1 MVEGV
6 ELTMKNVIIL
16 TAGILVLSLTACGN
30 KTDMN
35 LAESQ
40 AIERLES
47 IAPSEN
53 DTLSKITADITS
65 LVNFRYSDVDINN
78 LEFIS
83 DDTKAL
89 MNAEIEKMGTSEY
102 YDISDEYDRIYNSIV
117 ADIQSKG
124 GTIHEDGSITYSDDV
139 QSTPEVEEVT
149 ADEAEH
155 QVIETEPSAVGTEPT
170 INDTE
175 TVEESQEAA
184 TSESEANSE
193 TVIEGNTNIDTGDSE
208 TLEYATGKPP
218 VSTDEN
224 GFGIDEDGNF
234 VIEMTSNGD
243 PRTKD
248 IIDVD
253 GNILWNA
260 VNEDDLSSL
269 TNEQNKEFL
278 MAQKEMEERFN
289 AKYSNIIADTE
300 KQAQEITK
308 QNEIANS
315 DIEDGLGDP
324 EVPSTSYDRVYN
336 LNEYYTSPDVLA
348 SEDGTKHY
356 IKWDTIVYGY
366 NPEYMRYDYTLFG
379 GGYYISMT
387 DTFIPITAMRGVGL
401 YDFQLID
408 YRLLDNGDIKLYYES
423 RTPEGMLGYSLEV
436 LGTIKDGKF
445 VADDI
450 HNFTDFYYSKG

>member
-1 MVEGV
+1 
-6 ELTMKNVIIL
+6 MKNAIIL

-139 QSTPEVEEVT
+139 QSTQEIEEVT
-149 ADEAEH
+149 ADGAEP

-175 TVEESQEAA
+175 TVEESQEAT

-218 VSTDEN
+218 ISTDEN

-260 VNEDDLSSL
+260 VNDDDLSSL

-336 LNEYYTSPDVLA
+336 LNEYYTSPDVLT

-387 DTFIPITAMRGVGL
+387 DTFIPITAMRGAGL

-408 YRLLDNGDIKLYYES
+408 YRLLDNGEIKLYYES
-423 RTPEGMLGYSLEV
+423 RTPEEMLGYSLEV

>member
-1 MVEGV
+1 
-6 ELTMKNVIIL
+6 MKNVIIL

-83 DDTKAL
+83 DDTKTL

-102 YDISDEYDRIYNSIV
+102 YDISEEYDRIYNSIV

-139 QSTPEVEEVT
+139 QSTPEIEEVT
-149 ADEAEH
+149 ADVAEP

-175 TVEESQEAA
+175 TVEESQEAT

-218 VSTDEN
+218 ISTDEN

-260 VNEDDLSSL
+260 VNDDDLSSL

-336 LNEYYTSPDVLA
+336 MNEYYTSPDVLT

-408 YRLLDNGDIKLYYES
+408 YRLLDNGEIKLYYES

>member
-1 MVEGV
+1 
-6 ELTMKNVIIL
+6 MKNVIIL

-89 MNAEIEKMGTSEY
+89 INAEIEKMGTSEY
-102 YDISDEYDRIYNSIV
+102 YDISEEYDRIYNSIV

-124 GTIHEDGSITYSDDV
+124 GTVHEDGSVTYADNV
-139 QSTPEVEEVT
+139 QDTAEVEEVT
-149 ADEAEH
+149 VNEEEP
-155 QVIETEPSAVGTEPT
+155 QVIETEPTVDGNA
-170 INDTE
+170 E
-175 TVEESQEAA
+175 TEESQESV
-184 TSESEANSE
+184 TNESEANSE
-193 TVIEGNTNIDTGDSE
+193 IETVEDINGTDIEETEAQVEIDYQDATF
-208 TLEYATGKPP
+208 ATGKAP
-218 VSTDEN
+218 VSYDSN
-224 GFGIDEDGNF
+224 GLPLDEDGNY
-234 VIEMTSNGD
+234 VIIVGSDGID
-243 PRTKD
+243 PRTYD
-248 IIDVD
+248 IVD
-253 GNILWNA
+253 YYGNVLWTGVSESEA
-260 VNEDDLSSL
+260 SQL
-269 TNEQNKEFL
+269 TNEQNYEFL
-278 MAQKEMEERFN
+278 MAQENSINSYIAEKSEYLAELER
-289 AKYSNIIADTE
+289 
-300 KQAQEITK
+300 QAQEITK

-366 NPEYMRYDYTLFG
+366 NPEYMRYDYTLFD

-408 YRLLDNGDIKLYYES
+408 YRLLDNGEIKLYYES

>member
-1 MVEGV
+1 
-6 ELTMKNVIIL
+6 MKNVIIL

-149 ADEAEH
+149 ADEAEP

-260 VNEDDLSSL
+260 VNEDDLSLL

-289 AKYSNIIADTE
+289 EKYSNIIADTE

-336 LNEYYTSPDVLA
+336 LNEYYTSPDVLT

-366 NPEYMRYDYTLFG
+366 NPEYMRYDYTLFD

-408 YRLLDNGDIKLYYES
+408 YRLLDNGEIKLYYES

-445 VADDI
+445 VANDI

>member
-1 MVEGV
+1 
-6 ELTMKNVIIL
+6 MKNAIIL

-102 YDISDEYDRIYNSIV
+102 YDISEEYDRIYNSIV

-139 QSTPEVEEVT
+139 QSTPEIEEVT
-149 ADEAEH
+149 ADVAEP
-155 QVIETEPSAVGTEPT
+155 QVIETEPTAAGTEPT

-175 TVEESQEAA
+175 TVEESQEAT

-218 VSTDEN
+218 ISTDEN

-260 VNEDDLSSL
+260 VNDDDLSSL

-336 LNEYYTSPDVLA
+336 MNEYYTSPDVLA

-366 NPEYMRYDYTLFG
+366 NPDYMRYDYTLFN

-408 YRLLDNGDIKLYYES
+408 YRLLDNGEIKLYYES

>member
-1 MVEGV
+1 
-6 ELTMKNVIIL
+6 MKNAIIL

-139 QSTPEVEEVT
+139 QITPEVEEVT
-149 ADEAEH
+149 ADEAEP

-260 VNEDDLSSL
+260 VNEDDLSLL

-336 LNEYYTSPDVLA
+336 LNEYYTSPDVLT

-387 DTFIPITAMRGVGL
+387 DTFIPITTMRGVGL

>member
-1 MVEGV
+1 
-6 ELTMKNVIIL
+6 MKNVIIL

-53 DTLSKITADITS
+53 DTLNKITSDITS
-65 LVNFRYSDVDINN
+65 LVNFRYSDVDIGS

-102 YDISDEYDRIYNSIV
+102 YDISAEYDRIYNSVI

-124 GTIHEDGSITYSDDV
+124 GTVHEDGSVTYADNV
-139 QSTPEVEEVT
+139 QDTAEVEEVT
-149 ADEAEH
+149 VNEEEP
-155 QVIETEPSAVGTEPT
+155 QVIETEPTVDGNA
-170 INDTE
+170 E
-175 TVEESQEAA
+175 TEESQESV
-184 TSESEANSE
+184 TNESEANSE
-193 TVIEGNTNIDTGDSE
+193 IETVEDINGTDIEETEAQVEIDYPDATF
-208 TLEYATGKPP
+208 ATGKAP
-218 VSTDEN
+218 VSYDSN
-224 GFGIDEDGNF
+224 GLPLDEDGNY
-234 VIEMTSNGD
+234 VIIVGSDGID
-243 PRTKD
+243 PRTYD
-248 IIDVD
+248 IVD
-253 GNILWNA
+253 YYGNVLWTG
-260 VNEDDLSSL
+260 VSENEASQL
-269 TNEQNKEFL
+269 TNEQNYEFL
-278 MAQKEMEERFN
+278 MAQENSINSYIAEKSEYLAELER
-289 AKYSNIIADTE
+289 
-300 KQAQEITK
+300 QAQEITK

-336 LNEYYTSPDVLA
+336 INEYYTSPDVLE

-356 IKWDTIVYGY
+356 IKWNTIVYGY

-408 YRLLDNGDIKLYYES
+408 YRLLDNGEIKLYYES

>member
-1 MVEGV
+1 
-6 ELTMKNVIIL
+6 MKNVIIL

-83 DDTKAL
+83 DDTKVL

-139 QSTPEVEEVT
+139 QSTKEVEEVT
-149 ADEAEH
+149 ADEAEP

-260 VNEDDLSSL
+260 VNEDDLSLL

>member
-1 MVEGV
+1 
-6 ELTMKNVIIL
+6 MKNVIIL

-47 IAPSEN
+47 LAPSEN

-65 LVNFRYSDVDINN
+65 LVNFRYSDVDINS

-83 DDTKAL
+83 DNTKAL

-102 YDISDEYDRIYNSIV
+102 YDISDEYNRIYNSIV

-139 QSTPEVEEVT
+139 QSTPEIDEVT
-149 ADEAEH
+149 ANEAEP
-155 QVIETEPSAVGTEPT
+155 QVIETEPSAVGTEPI

-175 TVEESQEAA
+175 TVEKSQETV

-193 TVIEGNTNIDTGDSE
+193 TVIEGNTDIDTDDSE

-260 VNEDDLSSL
+260 VNDDDLSLL

-336 LNEYYTSPDVLA
+336 MNEYYTSPDVLA

-408 YRLLDNGDIKLYYES
+408 YRLLDNGEIKLYYES

>member
-1 MVEGV
+1 
-6 ELTMKNVIIL
+6 MKNVIIL

-53 DTLSKITADITS
+53 DTLSKITANITS

-102 YDISDEYDRIYNSIV
+102 YDISEEYDRIYNSIV

-139 QSTPEVEEVT
+139 QSTPEIDEVT
-149 ADEAEH
+149 ADVAEP

-175 TVEESQEAA
+175 TVEESQEAT

-260 VNEDDLSSL
+260 VNDDDLSLL

-336 LNEYYTSPDVLA
+336 MNEYYTSPDVLT

-408 YRLLDNGDIKLYYES
+408 YRLLDNGEIKLYYES

>member
-1 MVEGV
+1 
-6 ELTMKNVIIL
+6 MKNVIIL

-149 ADEAEH
+149 ADEAEP

-193 TVIEGNTNIDTGDSE
+193 TVIEGNNNIDTGDSE

-260 VNEDDLSSL
+260 VNEDDLSLL

-336 LNEYYTSPDVLA
+336 LNEYYTSPDVLT

-445 VADDI
+445 VANDI

>member
-1 MVEGV
+1 
-6 ELTMKNVIIL
+6 MKNVIIL

-35 LAESQ
+35 LAQSQ

-47 IAPSEN
+47 IAPSES

-102 YDISDEYDRIYNSIV
+102 YDISEEYDRIYNSIV

-149 ADEAEH
+149 ADEAEP

-175 TVEESQEAA
+175 TVDESQEAA

-260 VNEDDLSSL
+260 VNEDDLSLL

-336 LNEYYTSPDVLA
+336 LNEYYTSPDVLT

-445 VADDI
+445 VANDI